1 MSNLYKEIKK
11 SYYINNLDFDKAVDV
26 WMDNNL
32 SIQDVQTIIH
42 EDCGRT
48 VTANDVEEL
57 VRYSSIESFKKTASP
72 QELNAIEMLQ
82 TQRVVKLT
90 PAVRNLVF
98 GSTNN
103 FKSRFAKA
111 SVEWSIIMI
120 DNVPHL
126 ARKDLSTSENKYSN
140 NDGLEREWVGRIKKG
155 KDPFT
160 NIPESEKEK
169 ETEDGRD
176 SNKNC

>member
-1 MSNLYKEIKK
+1 MSNLYKELKK

-48 VTANDVEEL
+48 VTANDIEEL

-82 TQRVVKLT
+82 TQRFIKLT
-90 PAVRNLVF
+90 PAVKSLVF
-98 GSTNN
+98 GAHSN
-103 FKSRFAKA
+103 FKSRFGKA
-111 SVEWSIIMI
+111 NVEWSIVMI

-140 NDGLEREWVGRIKKG
+140 NDGLEREWVDRIKKG
-155 KDPFT
+155 RDPFT
-160 NIPESEKEK
+160 NIPESDKEK
-169 ETEDGRD
+169 EDERD